1 MNKYLMCA
9 YNNLLKYME
18 IIIKLDLVDMQ
29 SNQWIYILSRF

>member
-1 MNKYLMCA
+1 MCA

-29 SNQWIYILSRF
+29 SNQWIYILSWF

>member
-1 MNKYLMCA
+1 MCA